1 MCEKLRRRL
10 SMTKEFVEDVFSR
23 IPEGVKTGIFGEFSS
38 TKGDAEICVLCDGD
52 WCTVA
57 FTFGDGGE
65 KVVEDFDAVVERA
78 AKSAG
83 KDNPLAAD
91 GGSTVNKRR
100 LAEARDKLAG
110 ALRERDSFKTHSWNE
125 VFLKG
130 PDGASLWLRDP
141 RLMKDVLA
149 LCAELFDRKV
159 AEARDTLEIVGVEAF
174 KKERQS

>member
-10 SMTKEFVEDVFSR
+10 SMTRKFVEDVFSR

-57 FTFGDGGE
+57 FTFGDGEE
-65 KVVEDFDAVVERA
+65 KTVEDFDAVVERA
-78 AKSAG
+78 TKSAG
-83 KDNPLAAD
+83 KDKPRAVD

-100 LAEARDKLAG
+100 LAESCEKLAG
-110 ALRERDSFKTHSWNE
+110 ALRERDSFKAHSWNE
-125 VFLKG
+125 VFLKE
-130 PDGASLWLRDP
+130 PDGASLWLRD
-141 RLMKDVLA
+141 RQLMEGVLA
-149 LCAELFDRKV
+149 LCAELFDKKV
-159 AEARDTLEIVGVEAF
+159 AEARDTLEIVGVEAL